1 MKGLPKQSS
10 IILKEKTIIFEE
22 IFMFKN
28 FYNLEKANRKY
39 AKITF

>member
-10 IILKEKTIIFEE
+10 IILKEKTVIFEE

-28 FYNLEKANRKY
+28 FYNLEKANQKY

>member
-10 IILKEKTIIFEE
+10 IILKEKTVIFEE
-22 IFMFKN
+22 IFMSKD